1 MDEPSFFWYKN
12 FIRPLSGELF
22 LDSVARESDGVK
34 GNERRRDEWK
44 TWKMLCTFF
53 SVFSNKNCYVCTN
66 RVRACAR
73 CGCCCLSDDCVDR
86 TAAIDSL
93 WLTTMKCISTISI
106 FLDQVPLIGNNFLQ
120 HSSSLCSRLPW
131 VNSNV
136 RPRQPQNWI
145 SLYAPATTWCWTREL
160 NELDRLTLFFLLL
173 FLIRRVHP
181 WSVSCCSPSHILW
194 IRSDRIELLFF
205 PIPQHPP
212 SPPAWPK
219 ASVWYHISPSH
230 HQKMP
235 SKQPY
240 NLVKE
245 DQPDFKNI
253 YPDEAFLKGISF
265 NVKVTIDVPHFS
277 LAAIFILWFFSF
289 SSTTN
294 DFLSLFTPQLIGF
307 QEVQRPTSRTEI
319 VQAMRRIRVS

>member
-1 MDEPSFFWYKN
+1 MM
-12 FIRPLSGELF
+12 LSE
-22 LDSVARESDGVK
+22 
-34 GNERRRDEWK
+34 
-44 TWKMLCTFF
+44 
-53 SVFSNKNCYVCTN
+53 
-66 RVRACAR
+66 
-73 CGCCCLSDDCVDR
+73 
-86 TAAIDSL
+86 
-93 WLTTMKCISTISI
+93 
-106 FLDQVPLIGNNFLQ
+106 
-120 HSSSLCSRLPW
+120 
-131 VNSNV
+131 
-136 RPRQPQNWI
+136 
-145 SLYAPATTWCWTREL
+145 REL

-205 PIPQHPP
+205 PIPSTPSQSARLAKSVRVISHPP
-212 SPPAWPK
+212 N
-219 ASVWYHISPSH
+219 H

-277 LAAIFILWFFSF
+277 LAAIFILWCFFSF

-294 DFLSLFTPQLIGF
+294 DFLSFFTSQLIGF

-319 VQAMRRIRVS
+319 VQAMRRIRVSWARGEFN